1 MLSPDPVSCLPST
14 FQLLT
19 TAQPMS
25 LRRCTLRKSYH
36 LPGKDLDYATP
47 SIKSLRKSAGPQFT
61 CEVCCRMM
69 SSGAKEDHLSSK
81 PHADAVKKQNHEHE
95 REAQKT
101 TDALRK
107 REKIEITAK
116 QDEWTC
122 GVCKRSMKWASRES
136 HLAGALHQDVLER
149 KVSRADTPCN
159 YDATGPNTFWTC
171 DICIRTMPSSSRNTH
186 LSGRPH
192 ARTFAEKNSKLKI
205 LSLAQAQAQG
215 FGHLPPSLPSAKLL
229 APTSRRSIPTR
240 QFASTS
246 PQSSWTMYLFGRRH
260 ARGVR
265 KREVKKAQQL
275 KKLLQNSTHSKQVGG
290 T

>member
-1 MLSPDPVSCLPST
+1 
-14 FQLLT
+14 
-19 TAQPMS
+19 MS
-25 LRRCTLRKSYH
+25 LRRYTLRKSYH

-69 SSGAKEDHLSSK
+69 GSGAREDHLSSK
-81 PHADAVKKQNHEHE
+81 PHADAVKKQNHEHK

-159 YDATGPNTFWTC
+159 YDVTGPNTFWTC
-171 DICIRTMPSSSRNTH
+171 DICIRTMPSSSRNT
-186 LSGRPH
+186 G
-192 ARTFAEKNSKLKI
+192 
-205 LSLAQAQAQG
+205 LAMSATVR
-215 FGHLPPSLPSAKLL
+215 LPVTYETHISVINL
-229 APTSRRSIPTR
+229 
-240 QFASTS
+240 
-246 PQSSWTMYLFGRRH
+246 TMKFLDN
-260 ARGVR
+260 
-265 KREVKKAQQL
+265 K
-275 KKLLQNSTHSKQVGG
+275 S
-290 T
+290 